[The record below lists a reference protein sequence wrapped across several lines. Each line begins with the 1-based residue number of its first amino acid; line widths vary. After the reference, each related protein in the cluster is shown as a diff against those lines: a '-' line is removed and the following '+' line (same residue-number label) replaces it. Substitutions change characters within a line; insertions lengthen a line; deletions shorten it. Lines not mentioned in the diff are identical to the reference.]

1 MVARPKEAWTGS
13 VEPMRYTP
21 RVAVVQRW
29 AVFQYQI
36 LSPREVDRTY
46 YVLTTAGLNSIRRRA
61 ELFLCCVGRQVN
73 ILEIVDHDLDDR
85 HQRQRQRQPPNAEH
99 DAEQDLK
106 SE

>member
-46 YVLTTAGLNSIRRRA
+46 YVLTTAG
-61 ELFLCCVGRQVN
+61 
-73 ILEIVDHDLDDR
+73 
-85 HQRQRQRQPPNAEH
+85 
-99 DAEQDLK
+99 
-106 SE
+106 